1 MPYQLPSLE
10 HECITSLLLHSN
22 YVKAAL
28 QQVVSVELRAQITRR
43 VIMSGKVT
51 AVRVALNTWP
61 KKTLALGDLCCRERL
76 LSDHALS
83 MEVENV
89 LPQLLSV
96 SMGRPSFSPR
106 PGQLGG
112 SPLSVGFI
120 SARFLEMTLSDRPGQ
135 LRHLD
140 MTYYGMVTLPELE
153 PILDALFEI
162 NRTDAEEGCHIK
174 EPFSLSVG
182 LAVSADHET
191 RELEAATVKLDWFLK
206 KQSQRRVRCQLRIT
220 GLFSGEEELQKRA
233 RSLLR
238 LLVRRS
244 CPIEV
249 LITNGSSDWGRGEQA
264 SLVERLN
271 NLRLVGSGACDA
283 RIPMQ
288 PRPRPQPPA
297 PLPVVAVVPDEP
309 EEMRRQERVYGLVLS
324 GCRRGVPR
332 RIKEACEPS
341 GPLRSLSVSRSL
353 LSLFAASELHQ
364 LQRLTIVHG
373 HGSALERPHEMD
385 AFLDYLPQ
393 LRELQVLSIYEA
405 VSKCQLRKLAAALPE
420 LPELRF
426 CRVLAVSINPIGALA
441 ALGIGARQAPMLKM
455 VHVKLDRKPTSDE
468 TLSLKTL
475 TEVLSHRLGEP
486 RRDNVGF
493 YLTEGSYNPNDVE
506 FIPL

>member
-83 MEVENV
+83 MEVEN
-89 LPQLLSV
+89 
-96 SMGRPSFSPR
+96 PR

-191 RELEAATVKLDWFLK
+191 SK
-206 KQSQRRVRCQLRIT
+206 
-220 GLFSGEEELQKRA
+220 ELQKRA